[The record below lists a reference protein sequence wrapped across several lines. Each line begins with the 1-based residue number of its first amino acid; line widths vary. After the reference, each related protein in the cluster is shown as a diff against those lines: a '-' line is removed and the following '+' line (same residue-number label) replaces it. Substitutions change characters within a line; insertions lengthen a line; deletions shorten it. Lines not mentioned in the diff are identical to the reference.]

1 MLINFEKGY
10 IFAALNYQQ
19 NLFNNKKE
27 RKKEMAKFYGG
38 YVKSGKLGS
47 SVFAISKGVTV
58 ERQYQPKVFNPQT
71 KAQVQQRA
79 KFKLLSGLASVVS
92 PFACL
97 LTEGLQTQANAFVKR
112 NMQFVSFSNETA
124 RINMPNIQIS
134 GGSNS
139 FVTPTLT
146 IAQGTGTGSISAED
160 VRAAGYDGVVFLV
173 VGTKRPSVARIT
185 GKVVLAPSENA
196 YSIQFSVPGSF
207 QEYHLYAYG
216 IKLTD
221 KGVSTYGSLDS
232 ISESVVEVSVTR
244 MISEGMMTAS
254 ATSYVFARS

>member
-1 MLINFEKGY
+1 
-10 IFAALNYQQ
+10 
-19 NLFNNKKE
+19 
-27 RKKEMAKFYGG
+27 MAKFYGG

-58 ERQYQPKVFNPQT
+58 ERQYQPIVNNPQT
-71 KAQVQQRA
+71 KAQIQQRA
-79 KFKLLSGLASVVS
+79 KFKLLSGMASVVA

-97 LTEGLQTQANAFVKR
+97 LTEGLQTQANVFIKR
-112 NMQFVSFSNETA
+112 NMQLTSFVHGA
-124 RINMPNIQIS
+124 AQINMPNIQIS

-139 FVTPTLT
+139 FVNPTFT
-146 IAQGTGTGSISAED
+146 ITQGTGKGSISAED
-160 VRAAGYDGVVFLV
+160 VTAAGFDGVVFLV
-173 VGTKRPSVARIT
+173 VGTKRPRVARIT

-196 YSIQFSVPGSF
+196 FSIEFPVAGSF

-221 KGVSTYGSLDS
+221 KGVSSYGSLDS
-232 ISESVVEVSVTR
+232 ISQDVVEVSVTR

-254 ATSYVFARS
+254 ATSYAFARS

>member
-1 MLINFEKGY
+1 
-10 IFAALNYQQ
+10 
-19 NLFNNKKE
+19 
-27 RKKEMAKFYGG
+27 MAKFYGG

-47 SVFAISKGVTV
+47 SVFAVLKGVTI
-58 ERQYQPKVFNPQT
+58 ERQYQPRVFNPQT
-71 KAQVQQRA
+71 KGQVQQRA
-79 KFKLLSGLASVVS
+79 KFKLLSGLGSVVS

-112 NMQFVSFSNETA
+112 NMQFVSFVNGA
-124 RINMPNIQIS
+124 AQINMPNIQIS

-139 FVTPTLT
+139 FVTPTFT
-146 IAQGTGTGSISAED
+146 IAQGTGKGTISAED
-160 VRAAGYDGVVFLV
+160 VENAGFDGVVFLV
-173 VGTKRPSVARIT
+173 VGTKRPRVARIT

-196 YSIQFSVPGSF
+196 YSIEFNVPGSF

-221 KGVSTYGSLDS
+221 KGVSAYGSLNS
-232 ISESVVEVSVTR
+232 ISQDVVEVSVMR

-254 ATSYVFARS
+254 ATSYAFARV